1 MKMIASRSTPFKVI
15 VPKVA
20 FPHSPE
26 FTVPGR
32 DTRAIFSSI
41 YEGLNVFPVHILS
54 RVRQKINV
62 KMRTINFR
70 ETTLFGF

>member
-1 MKMIASRSTPFKVI
+1 MHKKAVYLRTNLKEYADKSIRSHTLYLV

-32 DTRAIFSSI
+32 NTRAIFSSI
-41 YEGLNVFPVHILS
+41 YEGLNVFPFHILT
-54 RVRQKINV
+54 RVR
-62 KMRTINFR
+62 
-70 ETTLFGF
+70 

>member
-41 YEGLNVFPVHILS
+41 YEGLNVFPVHILT
-54 RVRQKINV
+54 RVTHKINA
-62 KMRTINFR
+62 KMRTIFLKQKI
-70 ETTLFGF
+70 LFGF

>member
-1 MKMIASRSTPFKVI
+1 MKMIASRSTPFKII

-32 DTRAIFSSI
+32 DTRAISSSI
-41 YEGLNVFPVHILS
+41 YEGLNVFPVHILT
-54 RVRQKINV
+54 RVREKINV

-70 ETTLFGF
+70 KTVLFGF

>member
-1 MKMIASRSTPFKVI
+1 MKASRSTPFLI

-41 YEGLNVFPVHILS
+41 YEGLNVLPFHILTRLPEKS
-54 RVRQKINV
+54 ND
-62 KMRTINFR
+62 KMRTIIFNA
-70 ETTLFGF
+70 TIMFGF